1 MTNEQPPQQ
10 RQPLQQYPQIFFPG
24 KIHFISSNQDLQ
36 AVSGLIHKAKVLGFD
51 TETKPSFK
59 KGEVYKIALLQ
70 LATETDAFIIQ
81 MQRIHNY
88 EIIKNIFENEN
99 VIKVGAAIRDDIKQ
113 LQKTFGF
120 VPKNFIE
127 IQTLAKSAG
136 LQNFGLKG
144 MAEEILNSTITK
156 GPKMTN
162 WQAVELTDRQIM
174 YAATDAWIGL
184 ILYQKLLIL
193 NHAID
198 MNKSEKI

>member
-1 MTNEQPPQQ
+1 MTNNQ
-10 RQPLQQYPQIFFPG
+10 QPLQQYPQISFPG
-24 KIHFISSNQDLQ
+24 KIHFISSDQDLQ
-36 AVSGLIHKAKVLGFD
+36 SASALMNSAKVFGFD

-88 EIIKNIFENEN
+88 EIIKNIFENN
-99 VIKVGAAIRDDIKQ
+99 DIIKVGAAIRDDIKQ
-113 LQKTFGF
+113 LQKTFSF
-120 VPKNFIE
+120 MPENFIE

-136 LQNFGLKG
+136 LENFGLKG
-144 MAEEILNSTITK
+144 MTEEILNSTITK

-162 WQAVELTDRQIM
+162 WQAFELTDRQIM

-184 ILYQKLLIL
+184 ILYQKLLE
-193 NHAID
+193 
-198 MNKSEKI
+198 NKLSI